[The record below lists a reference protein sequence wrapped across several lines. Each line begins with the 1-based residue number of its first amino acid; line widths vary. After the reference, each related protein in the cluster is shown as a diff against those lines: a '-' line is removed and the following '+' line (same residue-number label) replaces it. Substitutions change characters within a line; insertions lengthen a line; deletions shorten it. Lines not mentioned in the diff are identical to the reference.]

1 MKIIIGLL
9 LIIVNSFAITTYR
22 DGSKCDCDSIVTIYD
37 PNNAYILDQYL
48 YSKPYTR
55 HIITQY
61 PYTNGII
68 NGSVKQFYDKDV
80 IMQIKYSNTTE
91 LLDLIEL
98 KLNDSINS
106 VKREASA
113 NIQYYSNAGNQN
125 VANVAYYIQ
134 QERDELIKKLVHS
147 FDSIYTIALID
158 IVKKEYSQNAYNT
171 NQWMWLHSQIYYNNG
186 VPNGKE
192 TIYYE
197 NGGTEYENNYISGIL
212 NGISKRFHKNGSLY
226 EEYKYVNGKIEG
238 NRKQYFENGKV
249 AGTSTYKN
257 GELIGYKKCSDGRFG
272 NEQLQ
277 CDTTK

>member
-22 DGSKCDCDSIVTIYD
+22 DGSKCNCDSIVTIYD
-37 PNNAYILDQYL
+37 PNNAYIQDQYF
-48 YSKPYTR
+48 YSNPYNR

-68 NGSVKQFYDKDV
+68 NGSVKKFYDKDV
-80 IMQIKYSNTTE
+80 IMQIKHSSN

-98 KLNDSINS
+98 KLNDSINV

-113 NIQYYSNAGNQN
+113 NISYYSNTGNQN
-125 VANVAYYIQ
+125 IAKVAYYIQ
-134 QERDELIKKLVHS
+134 LERDELIKKLVYS
-147 FDSIYTIALID
+147 FDSMYTIALID
-158 IVKKEYSQNAYNT
+158 IVKKEYSNNTYNT
-171 NQWMWLHSQIYYNNG
+171 KQWMWLNSVIYYVNG
-186 VPNGKE
+186 IPNGKE

-197 NGGTEYENNYISGIL
+197 HGGTEYENNYVNGVL
-212 NGISKRFHKNGSLY
+212 NGISKKFHKNGSLY
-226 EEYKYVNGKIEG
+226 EEYKYVDGKIEG